1 MRYKITCD
9 NFNIEQVYK
18 YSTSSLFTDIKVPNF
33 VIFKFVFAL
42 LCITIFLL
50 LIDMIVHITIKVQ
63 ENHL

>member
-18 YSTSSLFTDIKVPNF
+18 YSTSSLFTDIKVQNF